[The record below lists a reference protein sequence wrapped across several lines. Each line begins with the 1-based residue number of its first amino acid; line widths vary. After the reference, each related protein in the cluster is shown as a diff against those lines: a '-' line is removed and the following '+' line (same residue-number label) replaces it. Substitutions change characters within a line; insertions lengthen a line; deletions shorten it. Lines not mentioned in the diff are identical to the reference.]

1 MHAWRPDG
9 AQLRHIAL
17 KLRDLAGRCHFPRA
31 GLELRD
37 LAEQFEQR
45 ADYLD
50 DVAEQRSVVPGIRWI
65 QFDLADKEVSALRT
79 LLADAIEYKHFPLS
93 LRILALRCI
102 LAKFEPLTTAAGAQ
116 EFLVSA

>member
-1 MHAWRPDG
+1 MRHPRHAVPRRWPWS
-9 AQLRHIAL
+9 
-17 KLRDLAGRCHFPRA
+17 GRCHFPRA

-37 LAEQFEQR
+37 LAKQFEQR

-50 DVAEQRSVVPGIRWI
+50 DVVEQRSVVPDIRWI

-79 LLADAIEYKHFPLS
+79 LLADAVEYNHFPLS

-102 LAKFEPLTTAAGAQ
+102 LAKFGPLATAADDQ
-116 EFLVSA
+116 EFLVRCD